1 MHVRSKA
8 KNTIYSSVRLV
19 LYTIQP
25 KHKFSLKNLLQDLPC
40 APALSD
46 VCKIAVFPH
55 GAVEVAELPV
65 HCSRAT
71 PIS

>member
-1 MHVRSKA
+1 MTKIMFII
-8 KNTIYSSVRLV
+8 TE
-19 LYTIQP
+19 
-25 KHKFSLKNLLQDLPC
+25 NLTC
-40 APALSD
+40 ALALSD

-71 PIS
+71 PVS